1 MRSALQT
8 VHSAGPVGEEAVQV
22 RQEPHQSRRGRR
34 VWPVDPGRV
43 GGVGGPWRGEPE
55 GWSPAWP
62 GPPGA
67 PGEPRPVSSVGVGV
81 AVTGGGAPRL
91 RGQAQRWAGG
101 AGRKGDRAAAEAP
114 GGESCPFPRGPATGL
129 PGFCHQ
135 GPRPK
140 GMDSEPKRNHHFQA
154 NTLLRGHTYRVYERP
169 LPSGAHAAGSP
180 RSRGARPAGRT
191 VSPGP
196 RTPDR
201 AARPAAAS
209 FSMSGPHVGR
219 ALPARAGDPAERPR
233 TVPPV
238 SAQVTARTGHVRFR
252 ICRSQL
258 DFGS

>member
-1 MRSALQT
+1 MACGSGASGRGGRPLEGRARRLVPRLARSPWGTGRA
-8 VHSAGPVGEEAVQV
+8 A
-22 RQEPHQSRRGRR
+22 SRER
-34 VWPVDPGRV
+34 
-43 GGVGGPWRGEPE
+43 
-55 GWSPAWP
+55 
-62 GPPGA
+62 
-67 PGEPRPVSSVGVGV
+67 SVGVGV
-81 AVTGGGAPRL
+81 AVTGCGAPRL

>member
-1 MRSALQT
+1 MAC
-8 VHSAGPVGEEAVQV
+8 G
-22 RQEPHQSRRGRR
+22 SRASGRGGRPLEGRARR
-34 VWPVDPGRV
+34 LVPRLA
-43 GGVGGPWRGEPE
+43 
-55 GWSPAWP
+55 WSPWGTRRA
-62 GPPGA
+62 A
-67 PGEPRPVSSVGVGV
+67 SRERSVGVGV

-140 GMDSEPKRNHHFQA
+140 GMDEPKRNHHFQA

-201 AARPAAAS
+201 AARPAAAR
-209 FSMSGPHVGR
+209 FPCPAPMSAEPCLPERETPQSGR
-219 ALPARAGDPAERPR
+219 G
-233 TVPPV
+233 
-238 SAQVTARTGHVRFR
+238 
-252 ICRSQL
+252 RSL
-258 DFGS
+258 R